1 MWTNYLPLITPVAF
15 VVGALVLGLI
25 AKRII
30 LKKIAKFAR
39 KTSWKGDDILIA
51 AFRRWIVWWFLFA
64 GAFLATLSIPV
75 EAGLLK
81 LIHNIIMIL
90 TILSLT
96 IFAANM
102 SVSFI
107 DLYSENLKESL
118 PKTTIFTNL
127 TRIFVF
133 LVGILIIFNSLG
145 ISIAPILTGL
155 GIGGLAVALALQET
169 LSNLFSGLQLIA
181 SKQIRPGD
189 YISLE
194 SGEEGFIVDINWRNT
209 TVRELSNNLNII
221 PNSQISKTIIKNYF
235 LPEKV
240 SSVLVQVGVA
250 YDSDLEQVEKITI
263 EVAREVMREIPGG
276 VSDFEPFTRYHTF
289 GDSSINF
296 TVILRAK
303 EFVDQ
308 YIIKHEFIK
317 RLHKRYQTAGISIP
331 FPIRTIH
338 FEGKV
343 PGSEPKNT
351 DCG

>member
-1 MWTNYLPLITPVAF
+1 MWKTYSSFVWPLGMMA
-15 VVGALVLGLI
+15 GAWVLGLI
-25 AKRII
+25 GKRII

-39 KTSWKGDDILIA
+39 KTSWRGDDVLVA
-51 AFRRWIVWWFLFA
+51 ALRRWILWWFLFA
-64 GAFLATLSIPV
+64 GAYLASLSVPV
-75 EAGLLK
+75 EASLLK
-81 LIHNIIMIL
+81 LLHHVIL
-90 TILSLT
+90 VLFLLSLT
-96 IFAANM
+96 IFASNM
-102 SVSFI
+102 SVQFI
-107 DLYSENLKESL
+107 GLYSENLKESL

-133 LVGILIIFNSLG
+133 LIGILIIFHTLG

-189 YISLE
+189 YIRLE

-221 PNSQISKTIIKNYF
+221 PNSQIAKTIIKNYF

-250 YDSDLEQVEKITI
+250 YESDLEKVERVTI
-263 EVAREVMREIPGG
+263 EVARGVMREVPGG
-276 VSDFEPFTRYHTF
+276 VSDFEPFIRYHTF

-296 TVILRAK
+296 TVILRAR

-308 YIIKHEFIK
+308 YLVKHEFIK
-317 RLHKRYQTAGISIP
+317 RLNRRYQAEGISIP
-331 FPIRTIH
+331 FPMRTLH
-338 FEGKV
+338 FAGKV
-343 PGSEPKNT
+343 PPAFSREGE
-351 DCG
+351 